1 MSDQQKDVIVGILSS
16 DGWTCEYHE
25 PDLKCKV
32 CQRLH
37 NNTADRILE
46 ALGITTEDNDGD

>member
-1 MSDQQKDVIVGILSS
+1 MSDQQRDVVVGVLSN

-46 ALGITTEDNDGD
+46 ALGVTTEDDNGN